1 MRKGFLI
8 IVAIIAVSLLVGCGQ
23 KNIVKP
29 VIDAPGVE
37 GNISEAAANND
48 SSTDNNDENL
58 TITQEDLDELK
69 EKLDDITLEDLDGL
83 SDE

>member
-23 KNIVKP
+23 KDILKP
-29 VIDAPGVE
+29 VIDAPGAE
-37 GNISEAAANND
+37 DNISETATDND
-48 SSTDNNDENL
+48 SSTESNDKNL

-69 EKLDDITLEDLDGL
+69 EKLDDITLEDLDRL
-83 SDE
+83 SDV